1 MKDLNPCLVENEDD
15 AINPRNDIQE
25 EYYFKIEFSY
35 NSVSYADKMR
45 NERFND
51 MFEKSHKKVRLS
63 TYKYMVDN
71 KLNFR
76 KYYYERLTAIE
87 AIAFKGC
94 DYDYWHI
101 EISQFLWNYIK
112 INEIVVYV

>member
-1 MKDLNPCLVENEDD
+1 MMDLNPCLVENEDD

-25 EYYFKIEFSY
+25 EYYNKIEY
-35 NSVSYADKMR
+35 SYADIIR
-45 NERFND
+45 YQRSNEVI
-51 MFEKSHKKVRLS
+51 EKTHKKVRLS

-76 KYYYERLTAIE
+76 KYYYERLTVRE

>member
-1 MKDLNPCLVENEDD
+1 MDLNPCLVENEDD

-25 EYYFKIEFSY
+25 EYYNKIEY
-35 NSVSYADKMR
+35 SYAR
-45 NERFND
+45 R
-51 MFEKSHKKVRLS
+51 MFEKSYKKVRLS

-76 KYYYERLTAIE
+76 KYYYERLTVRE